1 MLKEKLK
8 MTQTIEF
15 ITHIFPIQDKKELI
29 LQEIREDRF
38 SNPELWDQ
46 IIKMFRKM

>member
-1 MLKEKLK
+1 MIKEKLK

-15 ITHIFPIQDKKELI
+15 ITHLFPIRNKIELL

-38 SNPELWDQ
+38 SNPSLWDQ
-46 IIKMFRKM
+46 IVKIFRKK